1 MGNDL
6 YNMME
11 MLKYRGRVFK
21 MYEGTI
27 IASGNNHGVNEI
39 DCLPFKEATFFIFC
53 TDHQGAG
60 GKSVTVTIETRHP
73 DPDIQAYETLVAFSA
88 ITGATGSER
97 KTVSANL
104 GSVLSLKWVAHGDTT
119 SFTFTVFAVLKIM

>member
-11 MLKYRGRVFK
+11 TLKYRGRVFR
-21 MYEGTI
+21 MYSGTI
-27 IASGNNHGVNEI
+27 EASGNNHGSDELDV
-39 DCLPFKEATFFIFC
+39 LGFKEATFFISC

-60 GKSVTVTIETRHP
+60 GKSVAVTIESRHP
-73 DPDIQAYETLVAFSA
+73 DPDIQDYETLVAFSA
-88 ITGATGSER
+88 ITGSTASE
-97 KTVSANL
+97 KKNVSANL